1 MVTTEQHE
9 REERFE
15 QFLGNL
21 LRAGVLL
28 AAAVVL
34 LGGGLYLA
42 RHGGEQADWKT
53 FRGEPANLRNP
64 TEIVGNALQLS
75 SRGVIQVGLLL
86 LVATPVARVVFSVFG
101 FLRERDF
108 LYVVLT
114 LIVLAVLL
122 YSLFFG
128 TDL

>member
-1 MVTTEQHE
+1 MAATNRQ
-9 REERFE
+9 RGEERFE
-15 QFLGNL
+15 QLLGNL

-34 LGGGLYLA
+34 FGGAVYLV
-42 RHGGEQADWKT
+42 RHGGERPDHKV
-53 FRGEPANLRNP
+53 FHGEPAHLRSP
-64 TEIVGNALQLS
+64 TGIVESAAQLTG
-75 SRGVIQVGLLL
+75 RGLIQFGLLL
-86 LVATPVARVVFSVFG
+86 LVATPVARVCVSVVG

-128 TDL
+128 EVL

>member
-34 LGGGLYLA
+34 LGGGLYLV
-42 RHGGEQADWKT
+42 RHGGERADWTT